1 MDGQTQTARIASLE
15 AKIARQEKTIARQ
28 ESTIAEL
35 RKTVAQRDVR
45 IEELEAELKRRG
57 KKYRPKANVLP
68 RRKGKQDRRRK
79 RFRKHPGVFRPEP
92 TPDADTIH
100 HDVHLD
106 ACLHCGSANIT
117 ATGQYADHLVQD
129 LPEPK
134 LELHRYR
141 RHEYQCA
148 CCQKLSAGRGDLE
161 LPGSHIGPRARLFVG
176 YARAYLG
183 ISLEKTCTLFE
194 DLYGLSLSRAGALGH
209 LRWASALFE
218 PVVEQLL
225 KLLRESPVIHAD
237 ETGWRI
243 NGKNVWAWCFSNP
256 KLAVFLIEQRRNA
269 KVVRRALGD
278 SLPGVLVTDFY
289 SAYHRISCLKQRCL
303 VHLLRDL
310 YELRE
315 TLPSIQVTRH
325 IQPLVELF
333 QDAIA
338 LGRRRE
344 KLSAKAFGEAH
355 EQILQRF
362 WTCLDRNSTNADC
375 KRIYR
380 RLEKHFDELFT
391 FLEHPEAPSDNN
403 PGERDIRSLAAARS
417 DGGVHRKGWSA
428 SAFGRIKS
436 VVRTCQKNGRS
447 FLDYGIELVRAFL
460 ASDTLPLP
468 LNSS

>member
-1 MDGQTQTARIASLE
+1 MQFVAIMDGHTLIARIAALE
-15 AKIARQEKTIARQ
+15 ARLAQQDKIIAK
-28 ESTIAEL
+28 L
-35 RKTVAQRDVR
+35 RKTLIQRDAR
-45 IEELEAELKRRG
+45 IEELEVELKRRG

-79 RFRKHPGVFRPEP
+79 RFRKHPGVLRPEP
-92 TPDADTIH
+92 APDADTIH

-134 LELHRYR
+134 LELHCYR
-141 RHEYQCA
+141 RHEYQCE

-194 DLYGLSLSRAGALGH
+194 DLYSLSLSRAGALGH
-209 LRWASALFE
+209 LRWASTLLE

-269 KVVRRALGD
+269 EVVRRALGD

-289 SAYHRISCLKQRCL
+289 CAYHRISCLKQRCL

-315 TLPSIQVTRH
+315 TLPAIQVTRH

-344 KLSAKAFGEAH
+344 KLSPKAFGEAH

-362 WTCLDRNSTNADC
+362 WTCLDRHSTNADC

-391 FLEHPEAPSDNN
+391 FLEHPGVPADNN

-417 DGGVHRKGWSA
+417 DGGVNRKGWGA
-428 SAFGRIKS
+428 TAFGRIKS

-447 FLDYGIELVRAFL
+447 FLDYGIELVRAVL
-460 ASDTLPLP
+460 SRDTLPLP

>member
-1 MDGQTQTARIASLE
+1 MDGRPTLIERIASLE
-15 AKIARQEKTIARQ
+15 ATVARQEKTIAQLRQ
-28 ESTIAEL
+28 
-35 RKTVAQRDVR
+35 TVAQRDAR
-45 IEELEAELKRRG
+45 IEGLEAELKRRG
-57 KKYRPKANVLP
+57 KKYRPKANVIP

-100 HDVHLD
+100 HDVRLD
-106 ACLHCGSANIT
+106 QCPHCGSAEIT
-117 ATGQYADHLVQD
+117 PTGQHVDHLVQE

-141 RHEYQCA
+141 RHEYGCA
-148 CCQKLSAGRGDLE
+148 CCQKISMGRGDLE

-183 ISLEKTCTLFE
+183 ISLEKTCTLLG

-209 LRWASALFE
+209 LRWASALLQ

-225 KLLRESPVIHAD
+225 KLLRESPVVHAD

-289 SAYHRISCLKQRCL
+289 AAYHRICCLKQRCL

-310 YELRE
+310 YGLRE
-315 TLPSIQVTRH
+315 TLPAIQVTRH
-325 IQPLVELF
+325 IQPLVDLF

-344 KLSAKAFGEAH
+344 KLRQEAFDDAH
-355 EQILQRF
+355 EQILKRF
-362 WTCLDRNSTNADC
+362 WACLDRHSTHADC
-375 KRIYR
+375 ERIYH
-380 RLEKHFDELFT
+380 RLDKHFDELFT
-391 FLEHPEAPSDNN
+391 FLDHPGTPSDNN
-403 PGERDIRSLAAARS
+403 PGERDIRSVAAARA
-417 DGGVHRKGWSA
+417 DGGVNRKAWGA
-428 SAFGRIKS
+428 TAFGRIKS

-447 FLDYGIELVRAFL
+447 FLDYGIELVRAAL
-460 ASDTLPLP
+460 AGDALPLP